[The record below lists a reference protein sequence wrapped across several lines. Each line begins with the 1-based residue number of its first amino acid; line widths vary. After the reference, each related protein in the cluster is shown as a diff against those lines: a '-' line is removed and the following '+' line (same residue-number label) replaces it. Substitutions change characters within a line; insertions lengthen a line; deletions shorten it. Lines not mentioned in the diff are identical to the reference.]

1 MRIFFDTN
9 VLVAAVLTH
18 GLCSELV
25 EVALAQH
32 DLVIDEAVVAELQ
45 RVLLEKFSIPPTRVT
60 RLVALLNARRAK
72 PIQPEPA
79 LPTIVLRDPADLA
92 IVTAAIQGGA
102 EVLVS
107 GDRDLLEA
115 DLPIPVLSPRELWQS
130 LRYDIQPGT
139 VHEPAAAEFG

>member
-1 MRIFFDTN
+1 VRIFLDTN

-25 EVALAQH
+25 EVTLAQH
-32 DLVIDEAVVAELQ
+32 DLVIDEAVIAELQ
-45 RVLLEKFSIPPTRVT
+45 RVLLEKFSTPPTRVA
-60 RLVALLNARRAK
+60 RLVALLNARSAK
-72 PIQPEPA
+72 PSEPRTA
-79 LPTIVLRDPADLA
+79 MPTLALRDPADLA

-115 DLPIPVLSPRELWQS
+115 DLPILVLSPRELWQS
-130 LRYDIQPGT
+130 LRYDIQPGA
-139 VHEPAAAEFG
+139 VHEPAATFGP